1 MPSLSPELLSILRCP
16 ETGAP
21 LHQEGDEL
29 VAGMGESAVRYPV
42 EDGIPLLLPASLRD
56 ASRTAN

>member
-16 ETGAP
+16 ETGAA
-21 LHQEGDEL
+21 LRQDGDEL
-29 VAGMGESAVRYPV
+29 IAGTGENAIRYPV